1 MLRKSQRQKV
11 KSQQEQNIFIEDQ
24 ENQLNTKYKEMLS
37 KVSKKSKEMR
47 QEIMPEQ
54 TRVSSIAPET

>member
-37 KVSKKSKEMR
+37 KVSRKSKEMR
-47 QEIMPEQ
+47 QEVMPEQ
-54 TRVSSIAPET
+54 TRVSSITPET

>member
-37 KVSKKSKEMR
+37 KVSRKSKEMR